1 MGREL
6 TQFKPGNKGGPGRKP
21 ISEEEKMARIE
32 ARHQIAVFPDLACL
46 SVDELKIRLQAP
58 DTPGYEALMISA
70 ILHGIKKGDMFSVL
84 QFYERLLGKPKP
96 PPDAEPP
103 KRQSLADEGK
113 MTWAAYY
120 EQNADGTPLEEV
132 EIEPE
137 PEPQNPPAAE
147 EPGVDPGDPPSPE

>member
-6 TQFKPGNKGGPGRKP
+6 TQFKHGNKGGPGRKP

-46 SVDELKIRLQAP
+46 TVDELRIRREAP
-58 DTPGYEALMISA
+58 DTPGYEGLMISA
-70 ILHGIKKGDMFSVL
+70 ILHGIKKGDMSGVL
-84 QFYERLLGKPKP
+84 PFYERLLGKPKA

-103 KRQSLADEGK
+103 KRYSLADEGK
-113 MTWAAYY
+113 MTWAEYY
-120 EQNADGTPLEEV
+120 EQNSDGTPLEEV

-137 PEPQNPPAAE
+137 PEPQSPPAPE
-147 EPGVDPGDPPSPE
+147 EPGIDSGDTPSPK